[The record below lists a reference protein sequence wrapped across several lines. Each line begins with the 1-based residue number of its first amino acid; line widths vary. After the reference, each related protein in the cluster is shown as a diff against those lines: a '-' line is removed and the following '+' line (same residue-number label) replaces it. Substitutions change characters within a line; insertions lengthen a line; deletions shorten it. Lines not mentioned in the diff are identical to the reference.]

1 MLTDSKY
8 SVEVWNASDV
18 RELMEYF
25 HKLLPFSVNMMAAVS
40 DYPERCTVL
49 VARGNNEIEG
59 SLVEFNSEYNG
70 HIWFNPI
77 RWVSGNA
84 EVASLLVKKVGIR
97 PSVTI
102 SESDFSFLFDHSD
115 IPVSVFEEFIMTTGY
130 GGSNPQF
137 FEDDWQIRRMTVD
150 DAMDSLVFSG
160 YKTSELNSVTLE
172 RERRFLSE
180 RTCLGLFIDGK
191 LASRGSIMST
201 TPEFSSLGAFRTDES
216 LRKQGFGSR
225 IILSTLK
232 KAQSVSRSAC
242 LFVSST
248 NTAAIN
254 IYSKLGFEVKKG
266 VFFTDIGTGLI
277 P

>member
-1 MLTDSKY
+1 MLTGSKY
-8 SVEVWNASDV
+8 LVEEYNASDV

-25 HKLLPFSVNMMAAVS
+25 HKLLPFSVNMTAAVR

-59 SLVEFNSEYNG
+59 SLVEFNSGYNG

-84 EVASLLVKKVGIR
+84 EVASLLVKKAGFR
-97 PSVTI
+97 PSITI
-102 SESDFSFLFDHSD
+102 SESDFSFLFDPSD
-115 IPVSVFEEFIMTTGY
+115 IPVSVFEEFIMTTGC
-130 GGSNPQF
+130 GGSNPKF
-137 FEDDWQIRRMTVD
+137 FQNDSQIRQMTVD
-150 DAMDSLVFSG
+150 DAVDSLVFSG
-160 YKTSELNSVTLE
+160 YKNSELNSITLE
-172 RERRFLSE
+172 REMRFLSE
-180 RTCLGLFIDGK
+180 RTCLGLFIHGK
-191 LASRGSIMST
+191 LVSRGSIMST
-201 TPEFSSLGAFRTDES
+201 TPEFSSVGAFRTDES

-232 KAQSVSRSAC
+232 KAQSVSQSTC
-242 LFVSST
+242 LFVRST
-248 NTAAIN
+248 NTSAIN
-254 IYSKLGFEVKKG
+254 IYSKLGFEVKKS